1 MAGPC
6 SRVHPL
12 PNPGALIVPSSNSTV
27 IDTVLRQSA
36 RVLQTYA
43 VDPGLVAE
51 HANGERR
58 ITQGGYGDRQLFELV
73 QNAAD
78 EIADEPGGR
87 VHVVLTETH
96 LYCANEGNPVTPEGA
111 ETILRMSMSKKRG
124 GQIGR
129 FGVGVKSVLVVT
141 DAPEFFSSTGSFGFD
156 RAWSY
161 EQIKAVPGVTER
173 YGPEFDAPVLRMARP
188 LDMRAE
194 RASDP
199 VLDKLLT
206 WATTVVRLPLLPKA
220 DDRLGKDM
228 HGNRGKDHGEP
239 REEFPVGFQLF
250 SPHVAKVV
258 LEDHRPRPM
267 ARRTLTSR
275 QTGDLHTV
283 TEERTGKALSTERWR
298 VFTTTHEPGPAARA
312 DAGELHDRV
321 ALDLSWAVPALER
334 DAESGLYVSPRSR
347 GRGKFWSF
355 FPTKYEMSL
364 SGILNGAWKTNED
377 RQNLLDSSPF
387 NQEMIK
393 VSAKLVVDSLPAL
406 APAEDPAA
414 YLPLLPGR
422 VKESISWAD
431 EFLTRE
437 IWARTATSPSLP
449 DQDGVLRAPEHLR
462 VHPRLDKDLRQ
473 LTRWLRMWHE
483 CPGRPSDW
491 LHPSVEADALR
502 SGKVEHILGAAGHE
516 RARVRDWLEALVAN
530 GTAEASAVAVRILA
544 DMIEKRSPFAD
555 EARKAHIVL
564 TEEHGLVPPVHGKVF
579 RRAEHQDGLREST
592 VYVVD
597 ELAQDPSLAHALN
610 VLGIREADVE
620 GRFASV
626 LDQGF
631 DHYGESDWERFWELF
646 RQAGIRRL
654 AHKVLERVP
663 DPRTTLR
670 VRTADKRFRPVADCM
685 LPGVVVDA
693 ERDPSVAV
701 DMTFHSDD
709 ASFFSL
715 VGLRERPVGGVQPQA
730 DEAWFEEYRAAVH
743 ASHLRS
749 LDSRA
754 PRPALNRMKVE
765 GAAIGGPLHLFRDLS
780 EESRAAFLKALPDD
794 AVVDNWTRQ
803 FGAQTSTRQA
813 VMSPIRWML
822 RKHGRVTTSQGIKP
836 LTEAVGPQLAAYRD
850 VLPVADISPE
860 KARKLRLPITV
871 DEVPADRWDALL
883 AEVSRSE
890 DDAFVGATY
899 VMLTRFGA
907 AFPED
912 SLTRCRIG
920 DTWDTRP
927 DDEITL
933 AVGAAEYRALRA
945 EQLPA
950 LLVPT
955 AEDAELMVE
964 KWGMLRYADVI
975 SRETR
980 EVPEGDPVPLVELFP
995 ALRQR
1000 LSSGNRNSVVQR
1012 CTELEEVTRTPNG
1025 THASPLDAVRQNDT
1039 VKIRV
1044 PREPESML
1052 RLIDRELGLGLGTA
1066 GCRAVLEHQDRMA
1079 KDSALKAAQKA
1090 VRDAEDVVTKL
1101 ELLIGAD
1108 ALRAGLPEGLMDAE
1122 LQATGG
1128 VEPSGRRIAQMAF
1141 NAHGDGVL
1149 QQHARDIQARFP
1161 NAPVGYGG
1169 SSSAI
1174 AFVSDLRLPV
1184 TFAGS
1189 RTPSP
1194 PSSETIEGPQD
1205 FPRLHDYQED
1215 LVRNIS
1221 TLLDRLAPQRGMLS
1235 LPTGAGKT
1243 RVTAE
1248 AVIRWVKRVGDLKG
1262 PLLWIAQTEELCEQ
1276 AVQSWKFVWSKVGA
1290 ERPLT
1295 ISRLWSSNEV
1305 GNVVDH
1311 PHLVVATDA
1320 KLERCLGTDQY
1331 AWLREPALVIVDEA
1345 HTAIS
1350 KRYTEILGLLGLTQY
1365 ETRRH
1370 LLGLTATPF
1379 RNTNED
1385 ETRRLITRF
1394 GNRRLDEGVFPSGDP
1409 YRDLQEWGMLAQVEH
1424 RTLEGGRITLDQDEK
1439 THAERMAM
1447 LSRAAEQRLADDH
1460 ARSQRIVESVAA
1472 LPSDWPTLLFATSV
1486 DHAKYLAAML
1496 NDRGVPSAAVDSTT
1510 STQDRRT
1517 RIENFRNSR
1526 IRVLTN
1532 YGVLTQGFDAPATR
1546 VVVVARPVYS
1556 TNVYQQMIGRGLR
1569 GPKNGGKD
1577 TCLILNVDDNIANFD
1592 TKLAFTQFEHLW
1604 SRT

>member
-1 MAGPC
+1 M
-6 SRVHPL
+6 
-12 PNPGALIVPSSNSTV
+12 PSSSSAV
-27 IDTVLRQSA
+27 IETVLEQSA
-36 RVLQTYA
+36 RVLRTYA

-156 RAWSY
+156 RTWSY
-161 EQIKAVPGVTER
+161 AQIKAVPGVTER

-188 LDMRAE
+188 LDTQAE

-220 DDRLGKDM
+220 DDRLGRDM

-250 SPHVAKVV
+250 SPHVAEVV
-258 LEDHRPRPM
+258 LEDHRPRPS
-267 ARRTLTSR
+267 ARRTLTARHS
-275 QTGDLHTV
+275 GDLHTV

-321 ALDLSWAVPALER
+321 TLDLSWAVPALVP
-334 DAESGLYVSPRSR
+334 DPESGMCVSPRSR

-387 NQEMIK
+387 NQEMIR
-393 VSAKLVVDSLPAL
+393 VSAKLVVDSLPGL

-437 IWARTATSPSLP
+437 IWARTATCPSLP
-449 DQDGVLRAPEHLR
+449 DQDGVLRIPERLR
-462 VHPRLDKDLRQ
+462 VHPRLDRDLKQ

-483 CPGRPSDW
+483 CPGRPADW

-502 SGKVEHILGAAGHE
+502 SGKVEHILLAAGHE
-516 RARVRDWLEALVAN
+516 RSGVRDWLEALVAS
-530 GTAEASAVAVRILA
+530 GTAEGSAVAVRILA
-544 DMIEKRSPFAD
+544 DMIENRSPFAD
-555 EARKAHIVL
+555 EARKAHVVL
-564 TEEHGLVPPVHGKVF
+564 TEEHGLVAPVHGKVF
-579 RRAEHQDGLREST
+579 RRAEHQDGLRESL

-597 ELAQDPSLAHALN
+597 ELAQDPSLAHALD

-646 RQAGIRRL
+646 RRAGVRRL
-654 AHKVLERVP
+654 AHKVLERLP
-663 DPRTTLR
+663 DPRSTLR
-670 VRTADKRFRPVADCM
+670 VRTADKHFRPVADCM

-709 ASFFSL
+709 TSFFSL
-715 VGLRERPVGGVQPQA
+715 IALRDRPAGGVQPRA
-730 DEAWFEEYRAAVH
+730 DEPWFEEYRAAVH
-743 ASHLRS
+743 AASLRN
-749 LDSRA
+749 LDSGA
-754 PRPALNRMKVE
+754 PRPSLNRMKVE

-822 RKHGRVTTSQGIKP
+822 RKHGRVATSQGLKP
-836 LTEAVGPQLAAYRD
+836 LAQAVGPQLAAYRD
-850 VLPVADISPE
+850 VLPVADVSAE
-860 KARKLRLPITV
+860 KARKLRLPTTV
-871 DEVPADRWDALL
+871 EEVPADRWDALL
-883 AEVSRSE
+883 DEVSRSE
-890 DDAFVGATY
+890 DDAFVGTTY

-907 AFPED
+907 DFPED

-920 DTWDTRP
+920 DTWGTRP

-933 AVGAAEYRALRA
+933 AVGTAEYRALRA

-955 AEDAELMVE
+955 AGDAELMVE

-980 EVPEGDPVPLVELFP
+980 EVPDGEPVPLVELFP

-1000 LSSGNRNSVVQR
+1000 LNSGNRNSVVQR

-1025 THASPLDAVRQNDT
+1025 THASPLDAVRQDST
-1039 VKIRV
+1039 VKVRV
-1044 PREPESML
+1044 PVEPEPML
-1052 RLIDRELGLGLGTA
+1052 RLIDRELGLGLGAA

-1090 VRDAEDVVTKL
+1090 VREAGDVVAKL

-1122 LQATGG
+1122 LQATDG
-1128 VEPSGRRIAQMAF
+1128 VEPSGRRVAQMAF

-1161 NAPVGYGG
+1161 NAPVAYGG
-1169 SSSAI
+1169 SSAAV
-1174 AFVSDLRLPV
+1174 AFVSDLRLPA

-1194 PSSETIEGPQD
+1194 PSSETVEGPRD
-1205 FPRLHDYQED
+1205 FPRLHGYQED

-1276 AVQSWKFVWSKVGA
+1276 AVQSWKFVWNKVGA

-1295 ISRLWSSNEV
+1295 ISRLWGSNEV

-1311 PHLVVATDA
+1311 PHLVIATDA
-1320 KLERCLGTDQY
+1320 KLERCLDTDQY
-1331 AWLREPALVIVDEA
+1331 TWLREPALVVVDEA

-1379 RNTNED
+1379 RNANED
-1385 ETRRLITRF
+1385 ETRRLVTRF

-1424 RTLEGGRITLDQDEK
+1424 RTLEGGRIVLSQDEK
-1439 THAERMAM
+1439 SHAERMAM

-1460 ARSQRIVESVAA
+1460 ERSRRIVESVAA
-1472 LPSDWPTLLFATSV
+1472 LPADWPTLLFATSV
-1486 DHAKYLAAML
+1486 DHAKYLSAMF

-1510 STQDRRT
+1510 SAQDRRA
-1517 RIENFRNSR
+1517 RIENFRSGR
-1526 IRVLTN
+1526 LRVLTN

-1569 GPKNGGKD
+1569 GPGNGGKD

-1592 TKLAFTQFEHLW
+1592 TRLAFTQFEHLW

>member
-1 MAGPC
+1 M
-6 SRVHPL
+6 
-12 PNPGALIVPSSNSTV
+12 PSSFLSV
-27 IDTVLRQSA
+27 EQTVLEQSS

-78 EIADEPGGR
+78 EMADEQGGR

-141 DAPEFFSSTGSFGFD
+141 DAPEFFSTTGSFGFD

-161 EQIKAVPGVTER
+161 EQIKAVPGMTAR

-188 LDMRAE
+188 LDVQAE
-194 RASDP
+194 RASDH
-199 VLDKLLT
+199 VLNELLC

-220 DDRLGKDM
+220 DDRLGRDM
-228 HGNRGKDHGEP
+228 HGGRGKDHGEP
-239 REEFPVGFQLF
+239 REEFPAGFQLF

-258 LEDHRPRPM
+258 LEDRRPRPM
-267 ARRTLTSR
+267 ARRTLTAR
-275 QTGDLHTV
+275 QSGDLHTV
-283 TEERTGKALSTERWR
+283 VEERTGKAVTTDHWR
-298 VFTTTHEPGPAARA
+298 VFTTCHEPGPAARD
-312 DAGELHDRV
+312 DAGELHDRLS
-321 ALDLSWAVPALER
+321 LDLAWAVPALEKDR
-334 DAESGLYVSPRSR
+334 ESGLYVSPQSR

-387 NQEMIK
+387 NQEMIR
-393 VSAKLVVDSLPAL
+393 AAAQLVVESLPAL
-406 APAEDPAA
+406 ATVEDPAA

-422 VKESISWAD
+422 AKEAISWAD
-431 EFLTRE
+431 EFLTE
-437 IWARTATSPSLP
+437 QIWMRTAVNASLP
-449 DQDGVLRAPEHLR
+449 DQDGVLRVPTELR
-462 VHPRLDKDLRQ
+462 VHPRPKDPRRESKSL
-473 LTRWLRMWHE
+473 LRWLRWWHE
-483 CPGRPSDW
+483 CPDRPTNW
-491 LHPSVEADALR
+491 LHPSVEVNVTR
-502 SGKVEHILGAAGHE
+502 SGKVEHILDAAKHQRE
-516 RARVRDWLEALVAN
+516 DVRNWLEALVES
-530 GTAEASAVAVRILA
+530 GTAQASATAVRILA
-544 DMIEKRSPFAD
+544 DMIEVDSPFVE
-555 EARKAHIVL
+555 EARGAHIVL
-564 TEEHGLVPPVHGKVF
+564 TEEHGLVAPVHGKVY
-579 RRAEHQDGLREST
+579 RRTDQDGLRESL

-597 ELAQDPSLAHALN
+597 ELAQDPSLTHALDI
-610 VLGIREADVE
+610 LGIREADVE
-620 GRFASV
+620 GRFDSV

-631 DHYGESDWERFWELF
+631 DHYSQSDWERFWELF
-646 RQAGIRRL
+646 RQAGVSRL
-654 AHKVLERVP
+654 THRVLERVP
-663 DPRTTLR
+663 AARSTLR
-670 VRTADKRFRPVADCM
+670 VRTADGRFRPVEDCM

-693 ERDPSVAV
+693 KRDPSIAV
-701 DMTFHSDD
+701 DMAFHSDD
-709 ASFFSL
+709 TSFFSQ
-715 VGLRERPVGGVQPQA
+715 VGLRERPIGGTRPQEG
-730 DEAWFEEYRAAVH
+730 EAWYDEYREALH
-743 ASHLRS
+743 TSYLRR
-749 LDSRA
+749 LDSSA
-754 PRPALNRMKVE
+754 PRPALNRMKTD
-765 GAAIGGPLHLFRDLS
+765 GAPIGGPLHLFRALS
-780 EESRAAFLKALPDD
+780 EESRAAFLEVLPDD

-803 FGAQTSTRQA
+803 IGTQTNTRQPVA
-813 VMSPIRWML
+813 SPIRWML
-822 RKHGRVTTSQGIKP
+822 WKYGTAVTSQGIKP
-836 LTEAVGPQLAAYRD
+836 LKEAVGPQLAAYRD
-850 VLPVADISPE
+850 VLPVAEISPE

-871 DEVPADRWDALL
+871 DEVPADRWDTLL
-883 AEVSRSE
+883 DEVTRSE
-890 DDAFVGATY
+890 DDSFVGATY

-907 AFPED
+907 DFPED
-912 SLTRCRIG
+912 TLTRCRTG
-920 DTWDTRP
+920 DTWEARP
-927 DDEITL
+927 DSEITV
-933 AVGAAEYRALRA
+933 AVGTAQYQALRA

-955 AEDAELMVE
+955 AEDAELMIE

-980 EVPEGDPVPLVELFP
+980 EEPEGDPVPLVELFP

-1000 LSSGNRNSVVQR
+1000 LNSGQRNSMVQR
-1012 CTELEEVTRTPNG
+1012 CSELEEVIRTPNG
-1025 THASPLDAVRQNDT
+1025 THASPLDAVRQDST
-1039 VKIRV
+1039 VKVRM
-1044 PREPESML
+1044 PLEPEPML
-1052 RLIDRELGLGLGTA
+1052 RLIDRELGLGLGAA

-1079 KDSALKAAQKA
+1079 RDSELKAAQKA
-1090 VRDAEDVVTKL
+1090 VREAADVVTKI

-1108 ALRAGLPEGLMDAE
+1108 ALRAGLPEGLMEAE
-1122 LQATGG
+1122 IQATDG

-1161 NAPVGYGG
+1161 NAPISYGG
-1169 SSSAI
+1169 SSAAI
-1174 AFVSDLRLPV
+1174 AFVSEMRLPV
-1184 TFAGS
+1184 SFAGS
-1189 RTPSP
+1189 KTPSLP
-1194 PSSETIEGPQD
+1194 PFETVEGPRD

-1221 TLLDRLAPQRGMLS
+1221 TMLDRLAPQRGMLS

-1295 ISRLWSSNEV
+1295 ISRLWSTNEV

-1320 KLERCLGTDQY
+1320 KLERCLATDQY
-1331 AWLREPALVIVDEA
+1331 AWLRQAALVIVDEA
-1345 HTAIS
+1345 HTGIS
-1350 KRYTEILGLLGLTQY
+1350 KRYTEILSQLGLTQY
-1365 ETRRH
+1365 ETGRH

-1379 RNTNED
+1379 RNTNEE
-1385 ETRRLITRF
+1385 ETRRLVSRF
-1394 GNRRLDEGVFPSGDP
+1394 GNRRLDQGVFPSGDP
-1409 YRDLQEWGMLAQVEH
+1409 YRDLQDWGMLAQVEH
-1424 RTLEGGRITLDQDEK
+1424 RTLEGGRIELTRDEK
-1439 THAERMAM
+1439 THADRMAV
-1447 LSRAAEQRLADDH
+1447 LSRSAEQRLADDH
-1460 ARSQRIVESVAA
+1460 ARSRRIVDSVAE
-1472 LPSDWPTLLFATSV
+1472 LPNDWPTLLFATSV

-1510 STQDRRT
+1510 STQDRRN
-1517 RIENFRNSR
+1517 RIESFRNGR

-1569 GPKNGGKD
+1569 GPLNGGKES
-1577 TCLILNVDDNIANFD
+1577 CLILNVSDNIANFD
-1592 TKLAFTQFEHLW
+1592 TNLAFTQFEHLW
-1604 SRT
+1604 SRK

>member
-1 MAGPC
+1 M
-6 SRVHPL
+6 
-12 PNPGALIVPSSNSTV
+12 PSSSSSV
-27 IDTVLRQSA
+27 IETVLEQSS

-78 EIADEPGGR
+78 EMADEPGGR
-87 VHVVLTETH
+87 VFIILTNTH

-161 EQIKAVPGVTER
+161 EQIKAVPGVTAR
-173 YGPEFDAPVLRMARP
+173 YGQAFDAPVLRMARP
-188 LDMRAE
+188 LDVQAE
-194 RASDP
+194 RASDH
-199 VLDKLLT
+199 VLNELLN

-220 DDRLGKDM
+220 DDRLGRDM
-228 HGNRGKDHGEP
+228 HGGRAKDHGEP
-239 REEFPVGFQLF
+239 REEFPIGFQLF

-258 LEDHRPRPM
+258 LEDRRPRPM
-267 ARRTLTSR
+267 ARRTLTAQ

-283 TEERTGKALSTERWR
+283 VEERTGKAVTTDRWR
-298 VFTTTHEPGPAARA
+298 VFTTVHQPGPSARA
-312 DAGELHDRV
+312 DAGELHDRLS
-321 ALDLSWAVPALER
+321 LDLAWGVPALEK
-334 DAESGLYVSPRSR
+334 DPESGLYVSPRSR

-387 NQEMIK
+387 NQEMIR
-393 VSAKLVVDSLPAL
+393 AAAQLVVESLPAL
-406 APAEDPAA
+406 APVEDPAA

-422 VKESISWAD
+422 VKEAISWAD
-431 EFLTRE
+431 EFLTEE
-437 IWARTATSPSLP
+437 IWTRAAVNASLP
-449 DQDGVLRAPEHLR
+449 DQNGVLRVPTELR
-462 VHPRLDKDLRQ
+462 VHPRPKDPKKESKSL
-473 LTRWLRMWHE
+473 LRWLRLWHE
-483 CPGRPSDW
+483 CPGRPVNW
-491 LHPSVEADALR
+491 LHPSVEVDALR
-502 SGKVEHILGAAGHE
+502 SGKVEHILGAAKHQ
-516 RARVRDWLEALVAN
+516 RADVRNWLEALVES
-530 GTAEASAVAVRILA
+530 GTAQASATAIRILA
-544 DMIEKRSPFAD
+544 DMIEVGSPFVE

-564 TEEHGLVPPVHGKVF
+564 TEEDGLVAPVHGKVY
-579 RRAEHQDGLREST
+579 RRTDQDGLRESL

-597 ELAQDPSLAHALN
+597 ELAQDPSLTHALE

-620 GRFASV
+620 GRFDSV

-631 DHYGESDWERFWELF
+631 DHYSQSDWERFWELF

-654 AHKVLERVP
+654 THKVLERVP
-663 DPRTTLR
+663 AARSTLR
-670 VRTADKRFRPVADCM
+670 IRTADGRFRPVEDCM

-693 ERDPSVAV
+693 KRDPSIAV

-709 ASFFSL
+709 THFFSQ
-715 VGLRERPVGGVQPQA
+715 VGLRERPTGGVRPQEG
-730 DEAWFEEYRAAVH
+730 EAWFEEYREALHAAY
-743 ASHLRS
+743 LRR
-749 LDSRA
+749 LDSSA

-765 GAAIGGPLHLFRDLS
+765 GAPIGGPLHLFRALS
-780 EESRAAFLKALPDD
+780 EESRAAFLKVLPDD

-803 FGAQTSTRQA
+803 IGAQTNTRQA
-813 VMSPIRWML
+813 VPSPIRWML
-822 RKHGRVTTSQGIKP
+822 QKFGTIATSQGIK
-836 LTEAVGPQLAAYRD
+836 LLREAVGPQLAGYRD

-860 KARKLRLPITV
+860 KARRLRLPTTV

-883 AEVSRSE
+883 DEVTRSE
-890 DDAFVGATY
+890 DDSFVGATY

-907 AFPED
+907 DFPED

-920 DTWDTRP
+920 DAWGTRP
-927 DDEITL
+927 DHEITI
-933 AVGAAEYRALRA
+933 AVGSAQYRALRA

-955 AEDAELMVE
+955 ADDAELMIE

-995 ALRQR
+995 ALRLR
-1000 LSSGNRNSVVQR
+1000 LNSGNRNSMVQR
-1012 CTELEEVTRTPNG
+1012 CSELEEVTRTPKG
-1025 THASPLDAVRQNDT
+1025 THASPLDAARQDGT
-1039 VKIRV
+1039 VKVRV
-1044 PREPESML
+1044 PLDPEPML
-1052 RLIDRELGLGLGTA
+1052 RLIDRELGLGLGAA
-1066 GCRAVLEHQDRMA
+1066 GCRTVLEHQDRMA
-1079 KDSALKAAQKA
+1079 RDSELKAAQKA
-1090 VRDAEDVVTKL
+1090 VREAEDVVTKI

-1108 ALRAGLPEGLMDAE
+1108 ALRTGLPEGLMEAE
-1122 LQATGG
+1122 LLATDG

-1161 NAPVGYGG
+1161 NAPVAYGG
-1169 SSSAI
+1169 SSAAI
-1174 AFVSDLRLPV
+1174 AFVSELKLPV
-1184 TFAGS
+1184 AFAGS

-1194 PSSETIEGPQD
+1194 PPFETVEGPRD
-1205 FPRLHDYQED
+1205 FPSLHGYQED

-1221 TLLDRLAPQRGMLS
+1221 TMLDRLAPQRGMLS

-1248 AVIRWVKRVGDLKG
+1248 AVIRWVKRIGDLKG

-1295 ISRLWSSNEV
+1295 VSRLWSTNEV
-1305 GNVVDH
+1305 GDVVDH

-1331 AWLREPALVIVDEA
+1331 AWLRQAALVIVDEA

-1350 KRYTEILGLLGLTQY
+1350 KRYTEILGRLGLTQY
-1365 ETRRH
+1365 ETGRH

-1379 RNTNED
+1379 RNRNEE
-1385 ETRRLITRF
+1385 ETRRLAGRF

-1409 YRDLQEWGMLAQVEH
+1409 YRDLQGWGMLAQVEH
-1424 RTLEGGRITLDQDEK
+1424 RTLEGGSIELTRDEK

-1447 LSRAAEQRLADDH
+1447 LSRSAEQRLADDH
-1460 ARSQRIVESVAA
+1460 ARSWRIVDSVAE
-1472 LPSDWPTLLFATSV
+1472 LPDDWPTLLFATSV

-1496 NDRGVPSAAVDSTT
+1496 NDRGVRSAAVDSTT
-1510 STQDRRT
+1510 SAQDRRT
-1517 RIENFRNSR
+1517 RIENFRSGR

-1546 VVVVARPVYS
+1546 AVVVARPVYS

-1569 GPKNGGKD
+1569 GPRNGGKES
-1577 TCLILNVDDNIANFD
+1577 CLILNISDNITNFD
-1592 TKLAFTQFEHLW
+1592 TDLAFNEFEHLW
-1604 SRT
+1604 SWK

>member
-1 MAGPC
+1 M
-6 SRVHPL
+6 
-12 PNPGALIVPSSNSTV
+12 SSSFSPVIQTV
-27 IDTVLRQSA
+27 IEQSS

-87 VHVVLTETH
+87 VHVVLTGTH

-156 RAWSY
+156 RSWSY
-161 EQIKAVPGVTER
+161 EQIKNVPGVAAR

-188 LDMRAE
+188 LDMQAE
-194 RASDP
+194 RAADP
-199 VLDKLLT
+199 VLHQLLT

-220 DDRLGKDM
+220 DRRLSLDM
-228 HGNRGKDHGEP
+228 HGGRTKEHGEP
-239 REEFPVGFQLF
+239 RDEFPVGFQLF
-250 SPHVAKVV
+250 SPHVAKVI
-258 LEDHRPRPM
+258 LEDHRHVPA
-267 ARRTLTSR
+267 ARRILTTR

-283 TEERTGKALSTERWR
+283 TEERAGTVVSLRWR
-298 VFTTTHEPGPAARA
+298 VFTTTHTPGPAARA
-312 DAGELHDRV
+312 DAGELHDRLS
-321 ALDLSWAVPALER
+321 LDLSWAVPALEKHP
-334 DAESGLYVSPRSR
+334 ETGLYVNARTR
-347 GRGKFWSF
+347 GRGRFWSF

-387 NQEMIK
+387 NQEMIR
-393 VSAKLVVDSLPAL
+393 VSARLVVDSLPAL

-422 VKESISWAD
+422 VKETISWAD

-437 IWARTATSPSLP
+437 IWARTADRPSLP
-449 DQDGVLRAPEHLR
+449 DQDGILR
-462 VHPRLDKDLRQ
+462 VPTELRIHPRLDRDLKK
-473 LTRWLRMWHE
+473 LSSWLRMWNE
-483 CPGRPSDW
+483 CPGRPSNW

-516 RARVRDWLEALVAN
+516 RTGVREWLEALVAS
-530 GTAEASAVAVRILA
+530 GTAQASKTAIRILA
-544 DMIEKRSPFAD
+544 DMIEAQSPYAE
-555 EARKAHIVL
+555 EARKAHVVL
-564 TEEHGLVPPVHGKVF
+564 TEEHGLVAPVHGKVF
-579 RRAEHQDGLREST
+579 RRADQGGLREAL

-597 ELAQDPSLAHALN
+597 ELAQDPSLAYALN
-610 VLGIREADVE
+610 TLGIREADVE
-620 GRFASV
+620 GRFVSV

-631 DHYGESDWERFWELF
+631 DHYSDSDWERFWELF
-646 RQAGIRRL
+646 RQAGVRRL

-663 DPRTTLR
+663 TPRSTLR
-670 VRTADKRFRPVADCM
+670 VRTADGRFRPVEDCM
-685 LPGVVVDA
+685 LPGVVADPK
-693 ERDPSVAV
+693 RDPKIAV
-701 DMTFHSDD
+701 DMAFHSDD
-709 ASFFSL
+709 TPFFSQ
-715 VGLRERPVGGVQPQA
+715 VGLRERPSSGVQPQA
-730 DEAWFEEYRAAVH
+730 DETWFEEYRQAVH
-743 ASHLRS
+743 AAYLRG

-754 PRPALNRMKVE
+754 PRPTLNRMKVE
-765 GAAIGGPLHLFRDLS
+765 GAAIGGSLHLFRGLS
-780 EESRAAFLKALPDD
+780 EESRAAYLKVLPDD
-794 AVVDNWTRQ
+794 AVVDNWTCQ
-803 FGAQTSTRQA
+803 IGAQTSTRQA
-813 VMSPIRWML
+813 VASPIRWML
-822 RKHGRVTTSQGIKP
+822 RKYGTVATSQGIKP
-836 LTEAVGPQLAAYRD
+836 LKVAVGPQLSGYRD

-860 KARKLRLPITV
+860 KARRLRLPTTV

-883 AEVSRSE
+883 DEVTRSE
-890 DDAFVGATY
+890 DDSFVGTTY

-907 AFPED
+907 DFPED

-920 DTWDTRP
+920 DVWGTRP
-927 DDEITL
+927 DDEITI
-933 AVGAAEYRALRA
+933 AVGADQYRALRA

-955 AEDAELMVE
+955 AEDAELMIE
-964 KWGMLRYADVI
+964 KWGMLRYSDVI

-980 EVPEGDPVPLVELFP
+980 EVPEGDSVPLVELFP

-1000 LSSGNRNSVVQR
+1000 LNSGQRNSMVQR
-1012 CTELEEVTRTPNG
+1012 CSELEEVTRTPNG
-1025 THASPLDAVRQNDT
+1025 AHASPLDAVRQDST
-1039 VKIRV
+1039 VKVRV
-1044 PREPESML
+1044 PLEREPML
-1052 RLIDRELGLGLGTA
+1052 RLIDRELGLGLGAA

-1079 KDSALKAAQKA
+1079 RDSELKAAQKA
-1090 VRDAEDVVTKL
+1090 VREAGDVVTKI

-1108 ALRAGLPEGLMDAE
+1108 ALRAGLPEGLMEAE
-1122 LQATGG
+1122 LQATDG

-1169 SSSAI
+1169 SSAAI
-1174 AFVSDLRLPV
+1174 AFVSELKLPV
-1184 TFAGS
+1184 AFAGS

-1194 PSSETIEGPQD
+1194 PPFETVEGPRD
-1205 FPRLHDYQED
+1205 FPRLHEYQED

-1221 TLLDRLAPQRGMLS
+1221 TMLDRLAPQRGMLS

-1290 ERPLT
+1290 EYPLT

-1305 GNVVDH
+1305 GNVIDN
-1311 PHLVVATDA
+1311 PHLVVAIDA
-1320 KLERCLGTDQY
+1320 KLERCLDTDQY
-1331 AWLREPALVIVDEA
+1331 AWLRQAALVIVDEA

-1350 KRYTEILGLLGLTQY
+1350 KRYTEILSQLGLTQY
-1365 ETRRH
+1365 ETGRH

-1379 RNTNED
+1379 RNTNEE
-1385 ETRRLITRF
+1385 ETRRLVNRF
-1394 GNRRLDEGVFPSGDP
+1394 GNRRLDQGVFPSGDP
-1409 YRDLQEWGMLAQVEH
+1409 YRDLQDWGMLAQVEH
-1424 RTLEGGRITLDQDEK
+1424 RTLEGGRIELTRDEK
-1439 THAERMAM
+1439 THADRMAV
-1447 LSRAAEQRLADDH
+1447 LSRSAEQRLADDH
-1460 ARSQRIVESVAA
+1460 ARSRRIVDSVAD

-1496 NDRGVPSAAVDSTT
+1496 NDLGIRSAAVDSTT
-1510 STQDRRT
+1510 SMQDRRT
-1517 RIENFRNSR
+1517 RIENFRSGR
-1526 IRVLTN
+1526 IQVLTN

-1569 GPKNGGKD
+1569 GPRNGGKD
-1577 TCLILNVDDNIANFD
+1577 SCLILNVSDNIANFD
-1592 TKLAFTQFEHLW
+1592 TRLAFTQFEHLW
-1604 SRT
+1604 SRK

>member
-1 MAGPC
+1 M
-6 SRVHPL
+6 
-12 PNPGALIVPSSNSTV
+12 PSSTYPV
-27 IDTVLRQSA
+27 IQTVLEQSS

-58 ITQGGYGDRQLFELV
+58 ITKGGYGDRQLFELV

-78 EIADEPGGR
+78 EIADQPGGR
-87 VHVVLTETH
+87 IHVVLTENH
-96 LYCANEGNPVTPEGA
+96 LYCANEGNPVTAEGA

-141 DAPEFFSSTGSFGFD
+141 DAPEFFSSSGSFGFD

-161 EQIKAVPGVTER
+161 EQIRAVPGVAAR

-188 LDMRAE
+188 LDLQAE
-194 RASDP
+194 RTSDP
-199 VLDKLLT
+199 VLNELLT

-220 DDRLGKDM
+220 DDRLGRDM
-228 HGNRGKDHGEP
+228 HGGRSKDHGEP
-239 REEFPVGFQLF
+239 REEFPLGFQLF

-258 LEDHRPRPM
+258 LEDRRPRPV
-267 ARRTLTSR
+267 ARRILSA
-275 QTGDLHTV
+275 QQSGDLRTV
-283 TEERTGKALSTERWR
+283 VEERTGKAIATERWR
-298 VFTTTHEPGPAARA
+298 VFTTSHEPGPAARD

-321 ALDLSWAVPALER
+321 ALELAWGVPALEK
-334 DAESGLYVSPRSR
+334 DTESGLYISPRSR

-387 NQEMIK
+387 NQEMIR
-393 VSAKLVVDSLPAL
+393 VSAQLVVSALPAL

-422 VKESISWAD
+422 VKEAISWAD

-437 IWARTATSPSLP
+437 IWSRAAESPSLP
-449 DQDGVLRAPEHLR
+449 DQDGVLRVPTELR
-462 VHPRLDKDLRQ
+462 IHPRLDRDLKR
-473 LTRWLRMWHE
+473 LSGWLRMWHE
-483 CPGRPSDW
+483 CPGRPTDW
-491 LHPSVEADALR
+491 LHPSVEADSLR
-502 SGKVEHILGAAGHE
+502 SGKVEHVLAAAGHG
-516 RARVRDWLEALVAN
+516 RTDVREWLEALVES
-530 GTAEASAVAVRILA
+530 GSPEASAVAIRILA
-544 DMIEKRSPFAD
+544 DMIEVRSPYAD
-555 EARKAHIVL
+555 EARSARVVL
-564 TEEHGLVPPVHGKVF
+564 TEEHGLVAPVRGKVF
-579 RRAEHQDGLREST
+579 RRADQGGLRESL

-597 ELAQDPSLAHALN
+597 RLAQDPSLMHALN

-620 GRFASV
+620 GRFFSV

-631 DHYGESDWERFWELF
+631 DHYSESDWQRFWELF
-646 RQAGIRRL
+646 RQAGTHRV
-654 AHKVLERVP
+654 AHKLLERVP
-663 DPRTTLR
+663 TPRSTLR
-670 VRTADKRFRPVADCM
+670 VRTADGRFRPIEDCM

-693 ERDPSVAV
+693 KRDPSVAV
-701 DMTFHSDD
+701 DMAFHSDD
-709 ASFFSL
+709 TPFFSQI
-715 VGLRERPVGGVQPQA
+715 GLRERPSGGVQPRT
-730 DEAWFEEYRAAVH
+730 DEAWFEEYREAVH
-743 ASHLRS
+743 AAYLRS
-749 LDSRA
+749 LDTRA

-765 GAAIGGPLHLFRDLS
+765 GAAIGGPLHLFRALS
-780 EESRAAFLKALPDD
+780 EESRAAFLKVLPDD

-803 FGAQTSTRQA
+803 IGAQTSTRQA
-813 VMSPIRWML
+813 VASPIRWMV
-822 RKHGRVTTSQGIKP
+822 RKYGTVATSQGIKP
-836 LTEAVGPQLAAYRD
+836 LREAVGPQLTAYRD
-850 VLPVADISPE
+850 VLPVADITPE
-860 KARKLRLPITV
+860 KARKLRLPTTV

-883 AEVSRSE
+883 DEVSRS
-890 DDAFVGATY
+890 DDDSFVGATY

-907 AFPED
+907 DFPED
-912 SLTRCRIG
+912 SLTRCRVG

-933 AVGAAEYRALRA
+933 AVGAAEYQALRA

-950 LLVPT
+950 LLVQT
-955 AEDAELMVE
+955 VDDAELMVE

-1000 LSSGNRNSVVQR
+1000 LNSGNRNAMVQR
-1012 CTELEEVTRTPNG
+1012 CTELEEVVRSPKG
-1025 THASPLDAVRQNDT
+1025 TKPFALDAVRQDCI
-1039 VKIRV
+1039 VKVRV
-1044 PREPESML
+1044 PVEQEPML
-1052 RLIDRELGLGLGTA
+1052 RLIDRELGLGLGAA

-1079 KDSALKAAQKA
+1079 RDSELKAAQKA
-1090 VRDAEDVVTKL
+1090 VREAEDVVSKI

-1108 ALRAGLPEGLMDAE
+1108 ALRSGLPEGLMEAE
-1122 LQATGG
+1122 LQAAEGA
-1128 VEPSGRRIAQMAF
+1128 EPSGRRIAQMAF

-1161 NAPVGYGG
+1161 NAPVSYGG
-1169 SSSAI
+1169 SSAAI
-1174 AFVSDLRLPV
+1174 AFVSELKLPV
-1184 TFAGS
+1184 AFAGS

-1194 PSSETIEGPQD
+1194 PPFETVEGPRD
-1205 FPRLHDYQED
+1205 FPSLHDYQED

-1221 TLLDRLAPQRGMLS
+1221 TMLDRLAPQRGMLS

-1262 PLLWIAQTEELCEQ
+1262 PLLWIAQTDELCEQ

-1295 ISRLWSSNEV
+1295 ISRLWSTNEV
-1305 GNVVDH
+1305 GDVVDH

-1331 AWLREPALVIVDEA
+1331 AWLRQSALVIVDEA

-1350 KRYTEILGLLGLTQY
+1350 KRYTEILGRLQLTQY
-1365 ETRRH
+1365 ETGRH

-1379 RNTNED
+1379 RNTNEE
-1385 ETRRLITRF
+1385 ETRRLVNRF

-1424 RTLEGGRITLDQDEK
+1424 RTLRGGKIELTRDER
-1439 THAERMAM
+1439 THADRMAM
-1447 LSRAAEQRLADDH
+1447 LSRSAEQRLADDH
-1460 ARSQRIVESVAA
+1460 ERSRRIVDEVAGLA
-1472 LPSDWPTLLFATSV
+1472 DEGPTLLFATSV

-1496 NDRGVPSAAVDSTT
+1496 NDRGVRSAAVDSTT

-1517 RIENFRNSR
+1517 RIENFRNGR

-1546 VVVVARPVYS
+1546 AVVVARPVYS

-1569 GPKNGGKD
+1569 GPRNGGKD
-1577 TCLILNVDDNIANFD
+1577 CCLILNVSDNIENFD
-1592 TKLAFTQFEHLW
+1592 TQLAFTQFEHLW
-1604 SRT
+1604 SRS

>member
-1 MAGPC
+1 MSPSHQSVIETVLEQS
-6 SRVHPL
+6 SRVLH
-12 PNPGALIVPSSNSTV
+12 
-27 IDTVLRQSA
+27 
-36 RVLQTYA
+36 TYA

-78 EIADEPGGR
+78 EISGEPGGR
-87 VHVVLTETH
+87 VHVTLTETH
-96 LYCANEGNPVTPEGA
+96 LYCANEGSPVTPEGA

-129 FGVGVKSVLVVT
+129 FGVGIKSVLVVT
-141 DAPEFFSSTGSFGFD
+141 DAPEFFSRTGSFGFD

-161 EQIKAVPGVTER
+161 EQIKSVAGVTAR

-188 LDMRAE
+188 LDIQAE
-194 RASDP
+194 RAADP
-199 VLDKLLT
+199 VLHELLT

-220 DDRLGKDM
+220 DDRLGRDM
-228 HGNRGKDHGEP
+228 HGGRAKDHGEP
-239 REEFPVGFQLF
+239 RDEFPMGFQLF

-258 LEDHRPRPM
+258 LEDRRPRPV
-267 ARRTLTSR
+267 ARRVLTAQNS
-275 QTGDLHTV
+275 GDLHTV
-283 TEERTGKALSTERWR
+283 IEERTGKATVTDRWR
-298 VFTTTHEPGPAARA
+298 VFTTTYEPGPSARA
-312 DAGELHDRV
+312 DAGELHDRLS
-321 ALDLSWAVPALER
+321 LDLSWGVPALEK
-334 DAESGLYVSPRSR
+334 DLESGLYVNSRAR
-347 GRGKFWSF
+347 GRGRFWSF

-393 VSAKLVVDSLPAL
+393 VSAALVVDSLPEL

-414 YLPLLPGR
+414 YLRLLPGR
-422 VKESISWAD
+422 VKEAISWAD

-437 IWARTATSPSLP
+437 VWARAATRPSLP
-449 DQDGVLRAPEHLR
+449 DQDGVLRVPTALR
-462 VHPRLDKDLRQ
+462 IHPRLDKDQKRLAG
-473 LTRWLRMWHE
+473 WLRMWHE
-483 CPGRPSDW
+483 CPGRPSNW
-491 LHPSVEADALR
+491 LHPSVEGDSLR

-516 RARVRDWLEALVAN
+516 RSDVRSWLEALVDG
-530 GTAEASAVAVRILA
+530 GTAEGSAVAMRILA
-544 DMIEKRSPFAD
+544 DMIERGSPHAD
-555 EARKAHIVL
+555 EARRAHIVL
-564 TEEHGLVPPVHGKVF
+564 TEEHGLVPPVHGRVF
-579 RRAEHQDGLREST
+579 RRADEGGLRESL

-597 ELAQDPSLAHALN
+597 ALAQDPSLAHALN
-610 VLGIREADVE
+610 VLGIREADIE
-620 GRFASV
+620 GRFVSV

-631 DHYGESDWERFWELF
+631 DGYRDAEWERFWELF

-654 AHKVLERVP
+654 AHKLLERVP
-663 DPRTTLR
+663 SPGSTLR
-670 VRTADKRFRPVADCM
+670 VRTADGRFRPIEDCM
-685 LPGVVVDA
+685 LPGPVVDA
-693 ERDPSVAV
+693 GRDPSIAV
-701 DMTFHSDD
+701 DMRFHSDD
-709 ASFFSL
+709 IAFFAQ
-715 VGLRERPVGGVQPQA
+715 VGLLERPTRGVQPK
-730 DEAWFEEYRAAVH
+730 EGTAWFDAYREAVH
-743 ASHLRS
+743 SAYLRK
-749 LDSRA
+749 LDSHA
-754 PRPALNRMKVE
+754 PRPTLNRLKVE
-765 GAAIGGPLHLFRDLS
+765 GAAIGGPLHIFPALS
-780 EESRAAFLKALPDD
+780 EASRAAFLKALPDD

-803 FGAQTSTRQA
+803 IGAQSSTRQP
-813 VMSPIRWML
+813 VISPIRWML
-822 RKHGRVTTSQGIKP
+822 RKHGTVATSQGIKP
-836 LTEAVGPQLAAYRD
+836 LSEAVGPQLASYRD
-850 VLPVADISPE
+850 VLPVADISAE
-860 KARKLRLPITV
+860 KARKLRLPTTV
-871 DEVPADRWDALL
+871 DEVPADRWNSLL
-883 AEVSRSE
+883 DEVTRSE
-890 DDAFVGATY
+890 DDSFVGATY

-907 AFPED
+907 DFPTD

-920 DTWDTRP
+920 DSWGTRP

-950 LLVPT
+950 LLVST
-955 AEDAELMVE
+955 DDDAELMVE

-980 EVPEGDPVPLVELFP
+980 EVVEGAPIPLVELYP
-995 ALRQR
+995 ALRR
-1000 LSSGNRNSVVQR
+1000 NLNGSNRNSLVQR

-1025 THASPLDAVRQNDT
+1025 TRTSPLDAVRQDGT
-1039 VKIRV
+1039 VKVRV
-1044 PREPESML
+1044 PLDPEPML
-1052 RLIDRELGLGLGTA
+1052 RLIDRELGLGLGSS
-1066 GCRAVLEHQDRMA
+1066 GCRAVLELQERMA
-1079 KDSALKAAQKA
+1079 RDSAMQAARKA
-1090 VRDAEDVVTKL
+1090 VRDADDVVVKI
-1101 ELLIGAD
+1101 ELLIGAE
-1108 ALRAGLPEGLMDAE
+1108 ALRGGLPEGLMEAE
-1122 LQATGG
+1122 LQESDG

-1149 QQHARDIQARFP
+1149 NQHARDIQARFP
-1161 NAPVGYGG
+1161 DAPVGYSG
-1169 SSSAI
+1169 SSVAV
-1174 AFVSDLRLPV
+1174 AFVSDLKLPAS
-1184 TFAGS
+1184 FAGS
-1189 RTPSP
+1189 RTPTP
-1194 PSSETIEGPQD
+1194 PSFETVEGPRD
-1205 FPRLHDYQED
+1205 FPSLHGYQED
-1215 LVRNIS
+1215 LVRNI
-1221 TLLDRLAPQRGMLS
+1221 TTMLDRLAPQRGMLS

-1320 KLERCLGTDQY
+1320 KLERCLDTEQY
-1331 AWLREPALVIVDEA
+1331 TWLKQSALVIVDEA

-1350 KRYTEILGLLGLTQY
+1350 KRYTEILSLLGLTQY
-1365 ETRRH
+1365 ETGRH

-1379 RNTNED
+1379 RNTNEV
-1385 ETRRLITRF
+1385 ETRRLVSRF

-1409 YRDLQEWGMLAQVEH
+1409 YRDLQKWGMLAQVEH
-1424 RTLEGGRITLDQDEK
+1424 RTLEGGRIELTRDEK
-1439 THAERMAM
+1439 AQAERMAM

-1460 ARSQRIVESVAA
+1460 ARSRRIVDSVVA

-1486 DHAKYLAAML
+1486 DHAKYLSAML

-1510 STQDRRT
+1510 SANDRRT
-1517 RIENFRNSR
+1517 RIENFRNGR

-1569 GPKNGGKD
+1569 GPLNGGKD
-1577 TCLILNVDDNIANFD
+1577 TCLILNVSDNIANFD
-1592 TKLAFTQFEHLW
+1592 TQLAFTQFEHLW
-1604 SRT
+1604 SEK

>member
-1 MAGPC
+1 M
-6 SRVHPL
+6 
-12 PNPGALIVPSSNSTV
+12 PSSSYPV
-27 IDTVLRQSA
+27 IQTVLEQSS

-78 EIADEPGGR
+78 EIAEEPGGR

-141 DAPEFFSSTGSFGFD
+141 DTPQFFSRSGSFGFD

-188 LDMRAE
+188 LDIEAE
-194 RASDP
+194 CASDS
-199 VLDKLLT
+199 VLNELLT
-206 WATTVVRLPLLPKA
+206 WATTVVRLPLLRKA
-220 DDRLGKDM
+220 DDRLGRDM
-228 HGNRGKDHGEP
+228 HGGRAKEHGEP

-258 LEDHRPRPM
+258 LEDRRPRPVI
-267 ARRTLTSR
+267 RRTLTTQ

-283 TEERTGKALSTERWR
+283 VEERTGKAIATDQWR
-298 VFTTTHEPGPAARA
+298 VFTTTHEPGSAARA
-312 DAGELHDRV
+312 DAGELHDRLS
-321 ALDLSWAVPALER
+321 LDLAWGVPALEK
-334 DAESGLYVSPRSR
+334 DPESGLYISPRSR

-387 NQEMIK
+387 NQEMIR

-406 APAEDPAA
+406 APPEDPAA

-422 VKESISWAD
+422 VKEAISWAD

-437 IWARTATSPSLP
+437 IWARTADRPSLP
-449 DQDGVLRAPEHLR
+449 DQDGALR
-462 VHPRLDKDLRQ
+462 VPTELRIHPRLDKDPKKLSS
-473 LTRWLRMWHE
+473 WLRIWHG
-483 CPGRPSDW
+483 CPGRPSNW

-502 SGKVEHILGAAGHE
+502 SGKVEHILAAAEHG
-516 RARVRDWLEALVAN
+516 RTDVREWLEALVES
-530 GTAEASAVAVRILA
+530 GTAEASKAAIRILA
-544 DMIEKRSPFAD
+544 DMIEVRSAYAE
-555 EARKAHIVL
+555 EARKARIVL
-564 TEEHGLVPPVHGKVF
+564 TEEHGLVAPVHGKVF
-579 RRAEHQDGLREST
+579 RQADHDGLRESL

-597 ELAQDPSLAHALN
+597 EIAQDPSLAHALN
-610 VLGIREADVE
+610 ALGIREADVE
-620 GRFASV
+620 GRFVSI

-631 DHYGESDWERFWELF
+631 DHYSESDWERFWELF
-646 RQAGIRRL
+646 RQAGVRRL

-663 DPRTTLR
+663 SPHSTLR
-670 VRTADKRFRPVADCM
+670 VRTADGRFRPVEDCM

-693 ERDPSVAV
+693 KRDPNVAV
-701 DMTFHSDD
+701 DMEFHSDD
-709 ASFFSL
+709 TPFFSQ
-715 VGLRERPVGGVQPQA
+715 VGLRERPSGGVQPGA
-730 DEAWFEEYRAAVH
+730 DEPWFEEYREAVH
-743 ASHLRS
+743 AAYLRS
-749 LDSRA
+749 LDTRA
-754 PRPALNRMKVE
+754 PRPSLNRIKVE
-765 GAAIGGPLHLFRDLS
+765 GAAIGGPLHLFRVLS
-780 EESRAAFLKALPDD
+780 EESRAAFLKVLPDD
-794 AVVDNWTRQ
+794 AVVDNWTGQ
-803 FGAQTSTRQA
+803 IGAQTSTRQA
-813 VMSPIRWML
+813 VVSPIRWML
-822 RKHGRVTTSQGIKP
+822 RKYGTVATSQGIKP
-836 LTEAVGPQLAAYRD
+836 LKEAVGPQLAAYRD
-850 VLPVADISPE
+850 VLPVADISAE
-860 KARKLRLPITV
+860 KARKLRLPTTV

-883 AEVSRSE
+883 DEVSRSE
-890 DDAFVGATY
+890 DDSFVGATY

-907 AFPED
+907 DFPED

-920 DTWDTRP
+920 DTWGTRP

-933 AVGAAEYRALRA
+933 AVGVAEYRALRA

-1000 LSSGNRNSVVQR
+1000 LNSGNRNSVVQR

-1025 THASPLDAVRQNDT
+1025 AHASPLDAVRQDGT
-1039 VKIRV
+1039 VKVRV
-1044 PREPESML
+1044 PLEPEPML

-1066 GCRAVLEHQDRMA
+1066 GCHAVLEHQDRMA
-1079 KDSALKAAQKA
+1079 RDSELQAAQKA
-1090 VRDAEDVVTKL
+1090 VREAEDVVAKI

-1108 ALRAGLPEGLMDAE
+1108 ALRTGLPEGLMEAE
-1122 LQATGG
+1122 LQATEG

-1161 NAPVGYGG
+1161 NAPVAYGG
-1169 SSSAI
+1169 SSAAI
-1174 AFVSDLRLPV
+1174 AFVSDLKLPV

-1194 PSSETIEGPQD
+1194 PPSETVEGPRD
-1205 FPRLHDYQED
+1205 FPSLHHYQED

-1221 TLLDRLAPQRGMLS
+1221 AMLDRLAPQRGMLS

-1276 AVQSWKFVWSKVGA
+1276 AFQSWKFVWSKVGA

-1295 ISRLWSSNEV
+1295 ISRLLSSNEV

-1331 AWLREPALVIVDEA
+1331 AWLRQAVLVVVDEA

-1365 ETRRH
+1365 ETGRH

-1385 ETRRLITRF
+1385 ETRRLINRF
-1394 GNRRLDEGVFPSGDP
+1394 GNRRLDQGVFPSGDP

-1424 RTLEGGRITLDQDEK
+1424 RTLEGGRIELTRDEK

-1447 LSRAAEQRLADDH
+1447 LSRSAEQRLADDH
-1460 ARSQRIVESVAA
+1460 GRSRRIVDSVAD
-1472 LPSDWPTLLFATSV
+1472 LPDDCPTLLFATSV

-1510 STQDRRT
+1510 SAQDRRA
-1517 RIENFRNSR
+1517 RVENFRNGR

-1532 YGVLTQGFDAPATR
+1532 YGVLTQGFDAPATQA
-1546 VVVVARPVYS
+1546 VVVARPVYS

-1569 GPKNGGKD
+1569 GPRNGGKES
-1577 TCLILNVDDNIANFD
+1577 CLILNVSDNIANFD
-1592 TKLAFTQFEHLW
+1592 TQLAFTQFEHLW
-1604 SRT
+1604 SRK

>member
-1 MAGPC
+1 
-6 SRVHPL
+6 
-12 PNPGALIVPSSNSTV
+12 
-27 IDTVLRQSA
+27 
-36 RVLQTYA
+36 
-43 VDPGLVAE
+43 
-51 HANGERR
+51 
-58 ITQGGYGDRQLFELV
+58 
-73 QNAAD
+73 
-78 EIADEPGGR
+78 
-87 VHVVLTETH
+87 
-96 LYCANEGNPVTPEGA
+96 
-111 ETILRMSMSKKRG
+111 MSKKRG

-129 FGVGVKSVLVVT
+129 FGVGIKSVLVVT

-161 EQIKAVPGVTER
+161 EQIKAVPGVTAR

-188 LDMRAE
+188 LDVQAE
-194 RASDP
+194 RASDH
-199 VLDKLLT
+199 VLNELLS

-220 DDRLGKDM
+220 DDRLGRDM
-228 HGNRGKDHGEP
+228 HGGRAKDHGEP
-239 REEFPVGFQLF
+239 REEFPAGFQLF

-258 LEDHRPRPM
+258 LEDRRPRPM
-267 ARRTLTSR
+267 ARRTLTA
-275 QTGDLHTV
+275 QQAGDLHTV
-283 TEERTGKALSTERWR
+283 IEERTGKAVTTDRWR
-298 VFTTTHEPGPAARA
+298 VFTTTHEPGPAARN
-312 DAGELHDRV
+312 DAGELHDR
-321 ALDLSWAVPALER
+321 LLLSLAWGVPTLEK
-334 DAESGLYVSPRSR
+334 DQESGLYVSPRSR

-387 NQEMIK
+387 NQEMIR
-393 VSAKLVVDSLPAL
+393 AAAQLVVESLPAL

-422 VKESISWAD
+422 VKEAISWAD
-431 EFLTRE
+431 EFLTEE
-437 IWARTATSPSLP
+437 IWMRTAVNASLP
-449 DQDGVLRAPEHLR
+449 DQDGVLRVPTELR
-462 VHPRLDKDLRQ
+462 VHPRPKDPKKESKSL
-473 LTRWLRMWHE
+473 LRWLRLWNE
-483 CPGRPSDW
+483 CQDRPSNW
-491 LHPSVEADALR
+491 LHPSVEVNSLR
-502 SGKVEHILGAAGHE
+502 SGKVEHILDAAKHQ
-516 RARVRDWLEALVAN
+516 RADVRDWLEALVEN
-530 GTAEASAVAVRILA
+530 GTVQASATAIRILA
-544 DMIEKRSPFAD
+544 DMIEVKSPFVED
-555 EARKAHIVL
+555 ARKAHIVL
-564 TEEHGLVPPVHGKVF
+564 TEEHGLVAPVHGKVY
-579 RRAEHQDGLREST
+579 RRTDQDGLRESL

-597 ELAQDPSLAHALN
+597 ELAQDPSLAHALD

-620 GRFASV
+620 GRFDSV

-631 DHYGESDWERFWELF
+631 DHYSQSDWERFWELF
-646 RQAGIRRL
+646 RQAGVRRL
-654 AHKVLERVP
+654 THKVLERVP
-663 DPRTTLR
+663 AARSTLR
-670 VRTADKRFRPVADCM
+670 VRTADGRFRPVEDCM

-693 ERDPSVAV
+693 KRDPSIAV
-701 DMTFHSDD
+701 DMAFHSDD
-709 ASFFSL
+709 TPFFAQI
-715 VGLRERPVGGVQPQA
+715 GLRERPYGGVRPQ
-730 DEAWFEEYRAAVH
+730 EGEPWFEEYREALHAAY
-743 ASHLRS
+743 LRR
-749 LDSRA
+749 LDSSA

-765 GAAIGGPLHLFRDLS
+765 GAPIGGPLHLFRALS
-780 EESRAAFLKALPDD
+780 EESRAAFLKVLPDD

-803 FGAQTSTRQA
+803 IGAQTNTRQP
-813 VMSPIRWML
+813 VPSPIRWML
-822 RKHGRVTTSQGIKP
+822 MKFGTIGTSQGIKP
-836 LTEAVGPQLAAYRD
+836 LREAVGPQLAGYRD

-860 KARKLRLPITV
+860 KARRLRLPTTV

-883 AEVSRSE
+883 DEVTRSE
-890 DDAFVGATY
+890 DDSFVGATY

-907 AFPED
+907 DFPED

-920 DTWDTRP
+920 DAWGTRP
-927 DDEITL
+927 DSEITV
-933 AVGAAEYRALRA
+933 AVGTAQYQALRV

-955 AEDAELMVE
+955 TDDAELMIE

-975 SRETR
+975 SLETR
-980 EVPEGDPVPLVELFP
+980 EVTEGDPVPLVELFP

-1000 LSSGNRNSVVQR
+1000 LNSGNRNSMVQR
-1012 CTELEEVTRTPNG
+1012 CSELEEVTRTPNG
-1025 THASPLDAVRQNDT
+1025 THASPLDAVRQDST
-1039 VKIRV
+1039 VKVRV
-1044 PREPESML
+1044 PLDPEPML

-1079 KDSALKAAQKA
+1079 RDSELKAAQKA
-1090 VRDAEDVVTKL
+1090 VREAEDVVAKI

-1108 ALRAGLPEGLMDAE
+1108 ALRTGLPEGLMEAE
-1122 LQATGG
+1122 LQANDG

-1161 NAPVGYGG
+1161 NAPVAYGG
-1169 SSSAI
+1169 SSAAI
-1174 AFVSDLRLPV
+1174 AFVSELKLPV
-1184 TFAGS
+1184 AFAGS

-1194 PSSETIEGPQD
+1194 PPFETVEGPRD
-1205 FPRLHDYQED
+1205 FPSLHEYQED

-1221 TLLDRLAPQRGMLS
+1221 TMLDRLAPQRGMLS

-1295 ISRLWSSNEV
+1295 VSRLWSTNEV
-1305 GNVVDH
+1305 GDVVDH

-1331 AWLREPALVIVDEA
+1331 AWLRQAVLVIVDEA

-1350 KRYTEILGLLGLTQY
+1350 KRYTEILSHLGLTQY
-1365 ETRRH
+1365 ETGRH

-1379 RNTNED
+1379 RNTNEE
-1385 ETRRLITRF
+1385 ETRRLVSRF

-1409 YRDLQEWGMLAQVEH
+1409 YRDLQDWRMLAQVEH
-1424 RTLEGGRITLDQDEK
+1424 RTLEGGRIELTRDEK
-1439 THAERMAM
+1439 THADRMAM
-1447 LSRAAEQRLADDH
+1447 LSRSAEQRLADDH
-1460 ARSQRIVESVAA
+1460 ARSRRIVDSVAE
-1472 LPSDWPTLLFATSV
+1472 LPDDWQILLFATSV

-1510 STQDRRT
+1510 STQDRRN
-1517 RIENFRNSR
+1517 RIENFRR
-1526 IRVLTN
+1526 EHIRVLTN

-1546 VVVVARPVYS
+1546 AVVVARPVYS

-1569 GPKNGGKD
+1569 GPLNGGKES
-1577 TCLILNVDDNIANFD
+1577 CLILNVSDNIANFD
-1592 TKLAFTQFEHLW
+1592 THLAFTQFEHLW
-1604 SRT
+1604 SRK

>member
-1 MAGPC
+1 MP
-6 SRVHPL
+6 
-12 PNPGALIVPSSNSTV
+12 PSSSSV
-27 IDTVLRQSA
+27 VQTVLEQSS

-78 EIADEPGGR
+78 EMADESGGR
-87 VHVVLTETH
+87 VNIILTDTH

-141 DAPEFFSSTGSFGFD
+141 DAPEFFSSMGSFGFD

-161 EQIKAVPGVTER
+161 EQIKAVPGVTAR
-173 YGPEFDAPVLRMARP
+173 YGPDFDAPVLRMARP
-188 LDMRAE
+188 LDVQAE
-194 RASDP
+194 RAADH
-199 VLDKLLT
+199 VLNELLD
-206 WATTVVRLPLLPKA
+206 WATTVVRLPLLPRA
-220 DDRLGKDM
+220 DDRLGRDM
-228 HGNRGKDHGEP
+228 HGGRAKDHGEP

-258 LEDHRPRPM
+258 LEDRRPRPV
-267 ARRTLTSR
+267 ARRTLTTR

-283 TEERTGKALSTERWR
+283 VEERTGKAAAIDRWR
-298 VFTTTHEPGPAARA
+298 VFSTTHEPGPSARA
-312 DAGELHDRV
+312 DAGELHDRLL
-321 ALDLSWAVPALER
+321 LDLAWGVPALEK
-334 DAESGLYVSPRSR
+334 DPESGLYVSPRSR
-347 GRGKFWSF
+347 GRGRFWSF

-387 NQEMIK
+387 NQEMIR

-422 VKESISWAD
+422 VKEAISWAD

-437 IWARTATSPSLP
+437 VWARTTDRPSLP
-449 DQDGVLRAPEHLR
+449 DQDGVLRVPTQLR
-462 VHPRLDKDLRQ
+462 IPPRLDRDLRK
-473 LTRWLRMWHE
+473 LSGWLRMWNE
-483 CPGRPSDW
+483 CPGRPSNW
-491 LHPSVEADALR
+491 LHPSAEADALR
-502 SGKVEHILGAAGHE
+502 SGKVEHIIGAAGHE
-516 RARVRDWLEALVAN
+516 RTGVREWLEALVESE
-530 GTAEASAVAVRILA
+530 TPEASAVAIRILA
-544 DMIEKRSPFAD
+544 DMIEAHSPYAE
-555 EARKAHIVL
+555 EARTAHIVL
-564 TEEHGLVPPVHGKVF
+564 TEEHGLIAPVHGKVF
-579 RRAEHQDGLREST
+579 RRADQGGLREAL

-597 ELAQDPSLAHALN
+597 KLAEDPSLAHALN
-610 VLGIREADVE
+610 ILGIREADVE
-620 GRFASV
+620 GRFVSV

-631 DHYGESDWERFWELF
+631 DHYSDSDWERFWELF
-646 RQAGIRRL
+646 RQAGVRRL

-663 DPRTTLR
+663 TARSTLR
-670 VRTADKRFRPVADCM
+670 VRTADGRFRPVENCM
-685 LPGVVVDA
+685 LPGAVVDA
-693 ERDPSVAV
+693 KRDPSIAV
-701 DMTFHSDD
+701 DMAFHSDD
-709 ASFFSL
+709 TPFFPQ
-715 VGLRERPVGGVQPQA
+715 VGLRERPSGGVQPRA

-743 ASHLRS
+743 AAYLRG

-754 PRPALNRMKVE
+754 PRPTLSRMKVE
-765 GAAIGGPLHLFRDLS
+765 GAAIGGPLHLFRALS
-780 EESRAAFLKALPDD
+780 EESRAAFLKVLPDD
-794 AVVDNWTRQ
+794 AVVDNWTLQ
-803 FGAQTSTRQA
+803 IGAQTSTRQA
-813 VMSPIRWML
+813 VISPIRWML
-822 RKHGRVTTSQGIKP
+822 RKFGTVATSQGIKP
-836 LTEAVGPQLAAYRD
+836 LKEAVGSQLAGYRD

-860 KARKLRLPITV
+860 KARRLRLPTTV

-883 AEVSRSE
+883 HEVTHSE
-890 DDAFVGATY
+890 DDSFVGATY

-907 AFPED
+907 DFPED

-920 DTWDTRP
+920 EVWGTRP
-927 DDEITL
+927 DDEITI
-933 AVGAAEYRALRA
+933 AVGAAQYRALRA

-955 AEDAELMVE
+955 AEDAELMIE

-1000 LSSGNRNSVVQR
+1000 LNSGHRNSMVQR
-1012 CTELEEVTRTPNG
+1012 CSELEEVTRTPNG
-1025 THASPLDAVRQNDT
+1025 THTSPLDAVRQDGT
-1039 VKIRV
+1039 VKVRV
-1044 PREPESML
+1044 PLEPEPML
-1052 RLIDRELGLGLGTA
+1052 RLIDRELGLGLGAA
-1066 GCRAVLEHQDRMA
+1066 GCRAVLEHQDRIA
-1079 KDSALKAAQKA
+1079 RDSELRAAQKA
-1090 VRDAEDVVTKL
+1090 VREAADVVAKI

-1108 ALRAGLPEGLMDAE
+1108 ALRAGLPEGLMEAE
-1122 LQATGG
+1122 LQAAHGE
-1128 VEPSGRRIAQMAF
+1128 EPSGRRVAQMAF

-1161 NAPVGYGG
+1161 NAPVSYGG
-1169 SSSAI
+1169 SSAAI
-1174 AFVSDLRLPV
+1174 AFVSELRLPV
-1184 TFAGS
+1184 AFAGS

-1194 PSSETIEGPQD
+1194 PAFETVEGPRD
-1205 FPRLHDYQED
+1205 FPSLHEYQED
-1215 LVRNIS
+1215 LVRNI
-1221 TLLDRLAPQRGMLS
+1221 TTMLDRLAPQRGMLS

-1276 AVQSWKFVWSKVGA
+1276 AVQSWKFVWNKVGA

-1295 ISRLWSSNEV
+1295 ISRLWSTNEV

-1331 AWLREPALVIVDEA
+1331 AWLREAALVIVDEA

-1350 KRYTEILGLLGLTQY
+1350 KRYTEILSQLGLTQY
-1365 ETRRH
+1365 ETGRH

-1379 RNTNED
+1379 RNRNEE
-1385 ETRRLITRF
+1385 ETRRLAGRF

-1409 YRDLQEWGMLAQVEH
+1409 YHDLQDWGMLAQVEH
-1424 RTLEGGRITLDQDEK
+1424 RTLEGGRIELTRDEK
-1439 THAERMAM
+1439 THADRMAM
-1447 LSRAAEQRLADDH
+1447 LSRSAEQRLADDH
-1460 ARSQRIVESVAA
+1460 ARSRRIVDSVAE
-1472 LPSDWPTLLFATSV
+1472 LPDDWPTLLFATSV

-1496 NDRGVPSAAVDSTT
+1496 NDRGVRSAAVDSTT
-1510 STQDRRT
+1510 SAQDRRT
-1517 RIENFRNSR
+1517 RIENFRSGR

-1546 VVVVARPVYS
+1546 AVVVARPVYS

-1569 GPKNGGKD
+1569 GPRNGGKES
-1577 TCLILNVDDNIANFD
+1577 CLILNISDNITNFD
-1592 TKLAFTQFEHLW
+1592 TDLAFNEFEHLW
-1604 SRT
+1604 SRK